1 MSFYEISDKILNEVF
16 TENGDKSFR
25 STGSFCL
32 DYFSLVGG
40 LRFNLKTSVN
50 LFLKSYYEDPIL
62 TIKILFYTRDIRGGL
77 GERDLFRC
85 AFNLIA
91 NMYPNVAVQLI
102 KFIPEYGRYDD
113 LLVCLDSPIC
123 AEVVAYIKDQLEKDV
138 EAKKNNQPISLLAKW
153 LPSVNTSSNQTRILA
168 SKLAALLGLTKEKYR
183 KMLSFLRKGLIIENN
198 LREKDYSFNYEH
210 VTSGAMFKYRYAF
223 LKNDEKRY
231 KKYLEELSKGNVK
244 INTNTLY
251 PYEVIRT
258 LEKNYYISVEE
269 RASLDA
275 IWKNFDRSTFTTNTI
290 VVRDGSGSM
299 YDGNAVSASSVA
311 TSLAILLAEQ
321 LTGIFKDTFIT
332 FSSKPQIIKLK
343 GETIYEKYK
352 FISTYDDCSN
362 TNIEKVYRLILN
374 VYNHKDFT
382 KEDCLDK
389 IIIISDMEFDCLSGG
404 NSSTFEFFSNEFE
417 KLGYKMPTLVFW
429 NVRSRAVHFPTTN
442 KNGVILVSGA
452 SSKIIDMVMN
462 IDSFDSYQFM
472 LKTLQKYDCFNEIK
486 I

>member
-1 MSFYEISDKILNEVF
+1 
-16 TENGDKSFR
+16 
-25 STGSFCL
+25 
-32 DYFSLVGG
+32 
-40 LRFNLKTSVN
+40 
-50 LFLKSYYEDPIL
+50 
-62 TIKILFYTRDIRGGL
+62 
-77 GERDLFRC
+77 
-85 AFNLIA
+85 
-91 NMYPNVAVQLI
+91 
-102 KFIPEYGRYDD
+102 
-113 LLVCLDSPIC
+113 
-123 AEVVAYIKDQLEKDV
+123 
-138 EAKKNNQPISLLAKW
+138 
-153 LPSVNTSSNQTRILA
+153 
-168 SKLAALLGLTKEKYR
+168 
-183 KMLSFLRKGLIIENN
+183 
-198 LREKDYSFNYEH
+198 
-210 VTSGAMFKYRYAF
+210 MFKYRYAF

-382 KEDCLDK
+382 KEDFLDK

-404 NSSTFEFFSNEFE
+404 N
-417 KLGYKMPTLVFW
+417 
-429 NVRSRAVHFPTTN
+429 
-442 KNGVILVSGA
+442 
-452 SSKIIDMVMN
+452 
-462 IDSFDSYQFM
+462 
-472 LKTLQKYDCFNEIK
+472 
-486 I
+486 